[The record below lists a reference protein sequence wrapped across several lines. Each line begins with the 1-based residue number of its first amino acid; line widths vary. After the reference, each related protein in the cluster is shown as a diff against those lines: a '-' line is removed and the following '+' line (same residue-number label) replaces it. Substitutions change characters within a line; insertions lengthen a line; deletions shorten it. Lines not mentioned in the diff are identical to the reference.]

1 MGNFFSG
8 EYQRPAVDS
17 KVFPALFERMPSM
30 SGKTVAITGCT
41 SGTGQCLATK
51 LAEKGA
57 RIIMLNRP
65 SERAAAAL
73 AKIREIAGVRMIA
86 TVLDGVGGKELR
98 GHGDALLDKLGSGV
112 VVLGAADTAKGKAS
126 LLVKVSRDL
135 TGRLKAGDLVRVLAE
150 EVGGKG
156 GGRPDMA
163 QAGGRL
169 PEKLP
174 SAIEKAWVSRR
185 VRSRRISATSDGPF

>member
-73 AKIREIAGVRMIA
+73 AKIREIAGDDNLVDHIDCDLMDFDSVRA
-86 TVLDGVGGKELR
+86 
-98 GHGDALLDKLGSGV
+98 AADKL
-112 VVLGAADTAKGKAS
+112 LEKNEPIGACHCLRFEWLFND
-126 LLVKVSRDL
+126 VSSDL
-135 TGRLKAGDLVRVLAE
+135 
-150 EVGGKG
+150 
-156 GGRPDMA
+156 
-163 QAGGRL
+163 
-169 PEKLP
+169 
-174 SAIEKAWVSRR
+174 
-185 VRSRRISATSDGPF
+185 GPFCALH